1 MKSRSQLPFL
11 QSKNTDRL
19 ASAMDGRDSVKNSKK
34 KEVRRHSRQ
43 RGEDKTST
51 NETFNLLMLR
61 QKKAG
66 EYQG

>member
-1 MKSRSQLPFL
+1 
-11 QSKNTDRL
+11 
-19 ASAMDGRDSVKNSKK
+19 MDGGDSVKNSRK
-34 KEVRRHSRQ
+34 KEVRRHRRQ
-43 RGEDKTST
+43 GGEDKTST